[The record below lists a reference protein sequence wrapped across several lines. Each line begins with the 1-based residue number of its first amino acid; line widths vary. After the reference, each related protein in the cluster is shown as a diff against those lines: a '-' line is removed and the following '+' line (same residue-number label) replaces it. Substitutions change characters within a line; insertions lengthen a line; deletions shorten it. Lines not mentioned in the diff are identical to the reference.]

1 MGYPYISITITCLI
15 IIHIIYPDLLAQVNL
30 HSCYQYDFDRIRVVF
45 GNLIETVAP
54 LIEAGIPSLKNLQKY
69 LQRCF
74 QELQP
79 QLAKAESFDDVM
91 DIIQDKCTVIN
102 VCCLDAIVDRY
113 NIVEARLP
121 IADFK
126 ATVDKFCE
134 KVKNEICCNQSF
146 MMASSSKYVTYE
158 TIVFFLEW
166 DVDKYTLKEIRSL
179 LSKAFKDVA
188 KSVVV
193 RTIKDNSTITLLVIT
208 NENFHLLKEMGLT
221 KETIIN
227 QTTFDE
233 VRNTH
238 ISVHWLNY
246 WLQDKRDHLKETQW
260 DAEDFQDKFKSGNL
274 LIKETLTDWL
284 RRNEAV
290 GIIKMVSCGKL

>member
-134 KVKNEICCNQSF
+134 KVKDEICCNQSF

-188 KSVVV
+188 KRVVV

-221 KETIIN
+221 KETIGN

-238 ISVHWLNY
+238 ISVH
-246 WLQDKRDHLKETQW
+246 
-260 DAEDFQDKFKSGNL
+260 
-274 LIKETLTDWL
+274 
-284 RRNEAV
+284 
-290 GIIKMVSCGKL
+290 